1 MTDLRTEAGAWLHP
15 AEIDLLCTFGEVAP
29 PYPLSVR
36 SRGDSMDDRRD
47 VFRTARARL
56 AERGLADHRGPRGV
70 AADFVHLLR
79 EGAGALDLLV
89 ARKGAVARVLV
100 LSRREDALLVKQNGA
115 DGPVHLL
122 ALSMHDAVDQLQRL
136 IPEHEPAMAA
146 PFSVPRRAVEQVHRD
161 ILGARNRLSADD
173 LDRIMQRHGLDE
185 QTARKMATHLQPV
198 LGNGQAGVAVRR
210 GYADEWTRS
219 GEELRWLDTAR
230 GRFRIMGGTLTDW
243 MSINPFSRDEL
254 RAELRT
260 LAGELW
266 Y

>member
-1 MTDLRTEAGAWLHP
+1 MVDLRTEAGGWLHP

-29 PYPLSVR
+29 PYPLRVR
-36 SRGDSMDDRRD
+36 SLGASMEDQRD
-47 VFRTARARL
+47 VFRTARSRL

-79 EGAGALDLLV
+79 EGAGALDMLV
-89 ARKGAVARVLV
+89 ARKGSAARVLV
-100 LSRREDALLVKQNGA
+100 LARREEALLVNQNGA
-115 DGPVHLL
+115 EGPVHLR
-122 ALSMHDAVDQLQRL
+122 ALSLHDAVDQLQRL
-136 IPEHEPAMAA
+136 VPEHEAAMAA
-146 PFSVPRRAVEQVHRD
+146 PFSVPRRAVEQVHRE
-161 ILGARNRLSADD
+161 ILGARDRLSADD
-173 LDRIMQRHGLDE
+173 LDRIMQRNGLDE

-219 GEELRWLDTAR
+219 GEELRWLDTTR
-230 GRFRIMGGTLTDW
+230 GRFRLAGGTLTDW
-243 MSINPFSRDEL
+243 MSVNPFTRDEL
-254 RAELRT
+254 RSELRT